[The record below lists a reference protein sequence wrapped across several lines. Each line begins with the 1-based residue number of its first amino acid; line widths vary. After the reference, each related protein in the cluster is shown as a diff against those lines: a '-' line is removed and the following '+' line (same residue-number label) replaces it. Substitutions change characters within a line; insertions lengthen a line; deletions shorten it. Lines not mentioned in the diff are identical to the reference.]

1 MAKILQKII
10 NEQIKTWELRGSGK
24 PKIASPKGEPF
35 PVITISRE
43 FGALGAA
50 LANLMGEKT
59 NFKVWDKN
67 ILQAMAEE
75 LGSNQKYLEAL
86 DENPRELIGDMVVGF
101 MTNVNTNVEYFRT
114 LNNLVRTIEKN
125 GNAVIVGR
133 GANYICKK
141 PESFHIRIV
150 STVDKRIDEYSLREE
165 ITKEEAESVI
175 LKKDKER
182 KEFVRHYFKK
192 DVTQSSD
199 YDLILNSG
207 TFNLQQMMQI
217 AIEGYEQKTGL
228 KLELIK

>member
-86 DENPRELIGDMVVGF
+86 DENPKQPSCLKNMGLIFEKWGRIAEESGQQDNADRWFDQAADVWTQAVRLNPGGYLDIENWLKS
-101 MTNVNTNVEYFRT
+101 TGRSNVDVYF
-114 LNNLVRTIEKN
+114 
-125 GNAVIVGR
+125 
-133 GANYICKK
+133 
-141 PESFHIRIV
+141 
-150 STVDKRIDEYSLREE
+150 
-165 ITKEEAESVI
+165 
-175 LKKDKER
+175 
-182 KEFVRHYFKK
+182 
-192 DVTQSSD
+192 
-199 YDLILNSG
+199 
-207 TFNLQQMMQI
+207 
-217 AIEGYEQKTGL
+217 
-228 KLELIK
+228 